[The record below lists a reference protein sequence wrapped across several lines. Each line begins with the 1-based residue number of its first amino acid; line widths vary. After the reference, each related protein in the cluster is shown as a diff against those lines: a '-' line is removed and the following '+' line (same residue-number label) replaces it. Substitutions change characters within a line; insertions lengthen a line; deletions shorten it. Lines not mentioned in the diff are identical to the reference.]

1 MKSQL
6 NGANFQRLIEPLR
19 QRVAPLWQKVEAYYG
34 QRPRW
39 LLAIH
44 AIAGMAVLGFFSLFI
59 LAVLIYTGALG
70 RLPGYPELRGIQNY
84 NASEVYAEGDVLLG
98 KYYIENRI
106 NADFEEISPDLI
118 NALVATEDARFFE
131 HGGIDL
137 RAALRV
143 VVKSLLLSDE
153 SSGGGSTLSQQ
164 LAKNLYPRRDYV
176 MLSML
181 VNKMREMMIARR
193 LEKVYTKEELLRLYL
208 NTVSFSEN
216 IFGIKVAAQRFFN
229 KAPGQLS
236 VEEAAVLVGMLKAT
250 TYYNPVRYPERAQ
263 ERRNLVIGQMARY
276 GYLSDAAR
284 DSLQALPLEMKY
296 YPEGNN
302 QGLGTYFREQLR
314 QELEEILEDYTK
326 PDGAP
331 YNLYTD
337 GLKIYTTIDARLQQY
352 AEEAVRTHMAKL
364 QQAFDK
370 EWRKGKPWGSDDL
383 VQRRVQESERY
394 KKLKEKG
401 LSEAAIE
408 KVFNTPVSMTVF
420 TWDGGEEERELSPLD
435 SVRYYL
441 TILNAGFLAIEPA
454 TGLIK
459 AWVGGID
466 HKYFKYD
473 HVFARRQVGSTFKPI
488 VYATALQSGMM
499 PCEYTYNRQSVYA
512 KFDNWEPSNSDGKYG
527 GVYSMEGALSHSV
540 NTVAAELIVR
550 TGIDSV
556 RQLAKAM
563 GVTSYVPKAPA
574 IALGAVEASL
584 YDMVTVYGTLANRG
598 YRPKL
603 HYLDRIETADGKVL
617 VSFDRPNPR
626 SFPQVLEADQADMMI
641 KMMESVVDSGTAR
654 RLRYEFGLYN
664 ELAGKTGTTQNNSD
678 GWFIGF
684 NPKIVAGAWVGAE
697 WPQVHFRSTS
707 LGQGSNSAL
716 PIFGQFM
723 RKVYR
728 DAKFKSI
735 RYARF
740 TPPSDTVL
748 ALMQCPPYLDEMPI
762 LAGYQDGYYYFE
774 DTRSLLERLLNQPY
788 TDEEGRVI
796 NVPPRSPEETDEEYI
811 QRILDYQQRLERRDD
826 RREKRKEFWNKLL
839 FGKDKQQTPQ
849 EQPPQERPSSG
860 YQYFERSGNGG

>member
-44 AIAGMAVLGFFSLFI
+44 AIAGMAVLGVFSLFI

-284 DSLQALPLEMKY
+284 DSLQALPL
-296 YPEGNN
+296 
-302 QGLGTYFREQLR
+302 
-314 QELEEILEDYTK
+314 
-326 PDGAP
+326 
-331 YNLYTD
+331 
-337 GLKIYTTIDARLQQY
+337 
-352 AEEAVRTHMAKL
+352 
-364 QQAFDK
+364 
-370 EWRKGKPWGSDDL
+370 
-383 VQRRVQESERY
+383 
-394 KKLKEKG
+394 
-401 LSEAAIE
+401 
-408 KVFNTPVSMTVF
+408 
-420 TWDGGEEERELSPLD
+420 
-435 SVRYYL
+435 
-441 TILNAGFLAIEPA
+441 
-454 TGLIK
+454 
-459 AWVGGID
+459 
-466 HKYFKYD
+466 
-473 HVFARRQVGSTFKPI
+473 
-488 VYATALQSGMM
+488 
-499 PCEYTYNRQSVYA
+499 
-512 KFDNWEPSNSDGKYG
+512 
-527 GVYSMEGALSHSV
+527 
-540 NTVAAELIVR
+540 
-550 TGIDSV
+550 
-556 RQLAKAM
+556 
-563 GVTSYVPKAPA
+563 
-574 IALGAVEASL
+574 
-584 YDMVTVYGTLANRG
+584 
-598 YRPKL
+598 
-603 HYLDRIETADGKVL
+603 
-617 VSFDRPNPR
+617 
-626 SFPQVLEADQADMMI
+626 
-641 KMMESVVDSGTAR
+641 
-654 RLRYEFGLYN
+654 
-664 ELAGKTGTTQNNSD
+664 
-678 GWFIGF
+678 
-684 NPKIVAGAWVGAE
+684 
-697 WPQVHFRSTS
+697 
-707 LGQGSNSAL
+707 
-716 PIFGQFM
+716 
-723 RKVYR
+723 
-728 DAKFKSI
+728 
-735 RYARF
+735 
-740 TPPSDTVL
+740 
-748 ALMQCPPYLDEMPI
+748 
-762 LAGYQDGYYYFE
+762 
-774 DTRSLLERLLNQPY
+774 
-788 TDEEGRVI
+788 
-796 NVPPRSPEETDEEYI
+796 
-811 QRILDYQQRLERRDD
+811 
-826 RREKRKEFWNKLL
+826 
-839 FGKDKQQTPQ
+839 
-849 EQPPQERPSSG
+849 
-860 YQYFERSGNGG
+860 